1 MKILFD
7 VEYYDNANNNNIK
20 HIARITAINYG
31 TKEVF
36 DMRTD
41 LDGIESFYK
50 NMLNIPNDIK
60 VSNNIIDDFIEFI
73 KGSNEVYYYG
83 NEDILKN
90 IK

>member
-1 MKILFD
+1 
-7 VEYYDNANNNNIK
+7 
-20 HIARITAINYG
+20 
-31 TKEVF
+31 
-36 DMRTD
+36 MRTD